1 MGKRSLIVI
10 PCSGGKAGE
19 VSGRLVPARVAD
31 FIGHE
36 SRRLLEEG
44 QGLALTIPGTSV
56 DRQSPLTPALDL
68 YTGNPYRVEG
78 FKDRVI
84 DALAKG
90 THCLI
95 VSGGYGLLR
104 PEEPIHTYK
113 AHIQQTARVWRQRV
127 PRVLADYVERNGIAE
142 VFIACS
148 TPYAS
153 LLTREDYGT
162 ATVHWCIPRVR
173 PGEGPALR
181 VVPRRVGEAVIAL
194 IGAGMRPDAR
204 WRMSGRGR

>member
-19 VSGRLVPARVAD
+19 VSGRLVPAGVAD

-36 SRRLLEEG
+36 SRRQLAEG
-44 QGLALTIPGTSV
+44 RELAFAIPGTCI

-90 THCLI
+90 MHCLI

-104 PEEPIHTYK
+104 PEEPIHSYK
-113 AHIQQTARVWRQRV
+113 AHIQQTVRVWGPRV
-127 PRVLADYVERNGIAE
+127 PRALADYVERNRIVE
-142 VFIACS
+142 MFIACS

-153 LLTREDYGT
+153 LLARDDYGT

-181 VVPRRVGEAVIAL
+181 EVPRRVGEAVIAL
-194 IGAGMRPDAR
+194 IDDRMKPDAR
-204 WRMSGRGR
+204 WRMSGRGP